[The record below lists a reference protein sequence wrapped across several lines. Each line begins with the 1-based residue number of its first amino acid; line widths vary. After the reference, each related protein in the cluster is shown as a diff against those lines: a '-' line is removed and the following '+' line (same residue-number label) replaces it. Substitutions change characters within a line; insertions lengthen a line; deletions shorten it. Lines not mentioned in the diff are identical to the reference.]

1 MRVHE
6 LKKKSSKRVDVRYL
20 QTLGIQT
27 YGEDNLYPQ
36 TFRNILAASSTGA
49 ECLDRFAD
57 FIEGN
62 GFRDVPFSESVVN
75 RKGDT
80 ADDIHALVCRDVA
93 YYNGLALHVNYN
105 IYGDIVE
112 LHHVPFENCRLAE
125 SDDNG
130 YVGKIAIHPDWSGQ
144 KTRGGKV
151 IKVAKENID
160 YIDVFNPD
168 KRVVAAQIE
177 AAGGI
182 EYYKGQV
189 LWVSLSGKD
198 IYPTGKGD
206 RVVTEMSTDEGL
218 ANVKYRNVRN
228 NFLPAAMIFTKK
240 GTNITFDQDGNE
252 IDSRDDDDSFSDS
265 LLQLQG
271 DTNCGKLMEVTLET
285 DEDKPEVVTLNSQ
298 NYDKEFT
305 VTDISVTERIYSAF
319 GQEPWYCIRIGKVG
333 FSGDILE
340 DAFEYYNSIVSKQ
353 QRLIER
359 TFTRVFRHFYEAVN
373 TSNDFSVEPLKY
385 VRNATVSDNNA

>member
-112 LHHVPFENCRLAE
+112 LHHVPFENCRLVE

-285 DEDKPEVVTLNSQ
+285 DEDKPEVVSLNSQ

-319 GQEPWYCIRIGKVG
+319 GQEPWYCIRVGKVG

-359 TFTRVFRHFYEAVN
+359 TFARVFRHFYEAVN
-373 TSNDFSVEPLKY
+373 ASNDFSVQPLKY
-385 VRNATVSDNNA
+385 VRNAEVSNNNV

>member
-112 LHHVPFENCRLAE
+112 LHHVPFENCRLVE
-125 SDDNG
+125 SDDSG

-373 TSNDFSVEPLKY
+373 ASNDFSVEPLKY
-385 VRNATVSDNNA
+385 VRNAGVSNNNA

>member
-49 ECLDRFAD
+49 ECLDRFAE

-373 TSNDFSVEPLKY
+373 ASNDFSVEPLKY
-385 VRNATVSDNNA
+385 VRNAGVSNNNA

>member
-62 GFRDVPFSESVVN
+62 GFHDVPFSESVVN

-112 LHHVPFENCRLAE
+112 LHHVPFENCRLVE

-285 DEDKPEVVTLNSQ
+285 DEDKPEVVSLNSQ

-319 GQEPWYCIRIGKVG
+319 GQEPWYCIRVGKVG

-359 TFTRVFRHFYEAVN
+359 TFARVFRHFYEAVN
-373 TSNDFSVEPLKY
+373 VSNDFSVQPLKY
-385 VRNATVSDNNA
+385 VRNAEVSNNNV

>member
-112 LHHVPFENCRLAE
+112 LHHVPFENCRLVE
-125 SDDNG
+125 SDDSG

-206 RVVTEMSTDEGL
+206 CVVTEMSTDEGL

-228 NFLPAAMIFTKK
+228 NFLPAAMIFTQK

-285 DEDKPEVVTLNSQ
+285 DEDKPEVVSLNSQ

-319 GQEPWYCIRIGKVG
+319 GQEPWYCIRVGKVG

-359 TFTRVFRHFYEAVN
+359 TFARVFRHFYEAVN
-373 TSNDFSVEPLKY
+373 ASNDFSVEPLKY

>member
-1 MRVHE
+1 M
-6 LKKKSSKRVDVRYL
+6 RYL

-130 YVGKIAIHPDWSGQ
+130 YIGKIAIHPDWSGQ

-285 DEDKPEVVTLNSQ
+285 DEDKPEVVTLNSK

-373 TSNDFSVEPLKY
+373 ASNDFSVEPLKY
-385 VRNATVSDNNA
+385 VRNAGVSNNNA

>member
-112 LHHVPFENCRLAE
+112 LHHVPFEFQ
-125 SDDNG
+125 ST
-130 YVGKIAIHPDWSGQ
+130 PS
-144 KTRGGKV
+144 RGG
-151 IKVAKENID
+151 
-160 YIDVFNPD
+160 
-168 KRVVAAQIE
+168 
-177 AAGGI
+177 
-182 EYYKGQV
+182 
-189 LWVSLSGKD
+189 
-198 IYPTGKGD
+198 
-206 RVVTEMSTDEGL
+206 
-218 ANVKYRNVRN
+218 
-228 NFLPAAMIFTKK
+228 
-240 GTNITFDQDGNE
+240 
-252 IDSRDDDDSFSDS
+252 
-265 LLQLQG
+265 
-271 DTNCGKLMEVTLET
+271 
-285 DEDKPEVVTLNSQ
+285 
-298 NYDKEFT
+298 
-305 VTDISVTERIYSAF
+305 
-319 GQEPWYCIRIGKVG
+319 
-333 FSGDILE
+333 
-340 DAFEYYNSIVSKQ
+340 
-353 QRLIER
+353 
-359 TFTRVFRHFYEAVN
+359 
-373 TSNDFSVEPLKY
+373 
-385 VRNATVSDNNA
+385 

>member
-1 MRVHE
+1 M
-6 LKKKSSKRVDVRYL
+6 RYL

-359 TFTRVFRHFYEAVN
+359 TFARVFRHFYEAVN
-373 TSNDFSVEPLKY
+373 ASNDFSVEPLKY
-385 VRNATVSDNNA
+385 VRNAGVSNNNA

>member
-1 MRVHE
+1 M
-6 LKKKSSKRVDVRYL
+6 RYL

-359 TFTRVFRHFYEAVN
+359 TFARVFRHFYEAVN
-373 TSNDFSVEPLKY
+373 VSNDFSVQPLKY
-385 VRNATVSDNNA
+385 VRNAEVSNNNV

>member
-1 MRVHE
+1 M
-6 LKKKSSKRVDVRYL
+6 RYL

-62 GFRDVPFSESVVN
+62 GFHDVPFSESVVN

-112 LHHVPFENCRLAE
+112 LHHVPFENCRLVE

-285 DEDKPEVVTLNSQ
+285 DEDKPEVVSLNSQ

-319 GQEPWYCIRIGKVG
+319 GQEPWYCIRVGKVG

-359 TFTRVFRHFYEAVN
+359 TFARVFRHFYEAVN
-373 TSNDFSVEPLKY
+373 ASNDFSVQPLKY
-385 VRNATVSDNNA
+385 VRNAEVSNNNV

>member
-285 DEDKPEVVTLNSQ
+285 DEDKPEVVTLNSK

-359 TFTRVFRHFYEAVN
+359 TFARVFRHFYEAVN
-373 TSNDFSVEPLKY
+373 ASNDFSVEPLKY
-385 VRNATVSDNNA
+385 VRNAGVSNNNA

>member
-285 DEDKPEVVTLNSQ
+285 DEDKPEVVTLNSR

-359 TFTRVFRHFYEAVN
+359 TFARVFRHFYEAVN
-373 TSNDFSVEPLKY
+373 ASNDFSVEPLKY
-385 VRNATVSDNNA
+385 VRNAGVSNNNA

>member
-1 MRVHE
+1 MCVTCRRSEYRHTE
-6 LKKKSSKRVDVRYL
+6 RITFIRRPSAISL
-20 QTLGIQT
+20 QQVQR
-27 YGEDNLYPQ
+27 EQ
-36 TFRNILAASSTGA
+36 S
-49 ECLDRFAD
+49 LDRFAD

-112 LHHVPFENCRLAE
+112 LHHVPFENCRLVE
-125 SDDNG
+125 SDDSG

-206 RVVTEMSTDEGL
+206 CVVTEMSTDEGL

-285 DEDKPEVVTLNSQ
+285 DEDKPEVVSLNSQ

-319 GQEPWYCIRIGKVG
+319 GQEPWYCIRVGKVG

-359 TFTRVFRHFYEAVN
+359 TFARVFRHFYEAVN
-373 TSNDFSVEPLKY
+373 ASNDFSVEPLKY

>member
-105 IYGDIVE
+105 LYGDIVE
-112 LHHVPFENCRLAE
+112 LHHVPFENCRLVE

-144 KTRGGKV
+144 KTRGGKA

-198 IYPTGKGD
+198 VYPTGKGD

-252 IDSRDDDDSFSDS
+252 IDSMDDDDSFSDS

-285 DEDKPEVVTLNSQ
+285 DEDKPEVVSLNSQ

-305 VTDISVTERIYSAF
+305 VTDTSVTERIYSAF

-359 TFTRVFRHFYEAVN
+359 TFARVFRHFYAAVN
-373 TSNDFSVEPLKY
+373 ASNDFSVEPLKY
-385 VRNATVSDNNA
+385 VRNAGVSNNNA